1 MTDHTPDDDL
11 LDDTATGLTEDD
23 TATGGEEEGE
33 DEEDSLELKEL
44 QALEAAGPQPGETRE
59 QFATR
64 LHEAQVALHKKHKT
78 RSRPS
83 QQKGLVV
90 VNTGNG
96 KGKTTAALGVLFR
109 AWGRG
114 MRVCMLQFIKAT
126 TSNYGE
132 NKAAKRL
139 GIEII
144 PMGDGFTWLS
154 ENIEKDKATARA
166 CWELCKQKIM
176 SGDYDIVILDEMTYT
191 LSYGWLDVN
200 EVISVLKERPEGMH
214 VIITGRNAL
223 PELVEYADLVTEMTE
238 IKHPYSKGIKA
249 QKGLEF

>member
-1 MTDHTPDDDL
+1 MSNEPENKLEGVSEETEA
-11 LDDTATGLTEDD
+11 DTTANEESQEEEDD
-23 TATGGEEEGE
+23 RAE
-33 DEEDSLELKEL
+33 LEEL
-44 QALEAAGPQPGETRE
+44 QKMEAAGPQPGETRE
-59 QFATR
+59 QFAAR
-64 LHEAQVALHKKHKT
+64 LHEAQVALHKKNQAK
-78 RSRPS
+78 RKERKS
-83 QQKGLVV
+83 QAKGLVV

-114 MRVCMLQFIKAT
+114 MRVCMLQFIKST

-132 NKAAKRL
+132 NRAAKRL

-154 ENIEKDKATARA
+154 EDIEKDKATARE
-166 CWELCKQKIM
+166 CWKLCKEKIF
-176 SGDYDIVILDEMTYT
+176 SGDYDIVILDEMTYA

-200 EVISVLKERPEGMH
+200 EVIETLKQRPADQH
-214 VIITGRNAL
+214 IIITGRNAL

-238 IKHPYSKGIKA
+238 IKHPYKQGIKA